1 MKSFKKLRKKYPKF
15 IYRDYC
21 YKILRNDL
29 KIFFDFVVDS
39 DIRFKPVLIIKNIN
53 QKRLSLVRN
62 GTLNNLI
69 FHLGLMEIP
78 SYWKATCSPEIVIE
92 AGFLNQEQ
100 IKWWKDLIIN
110 GMGQFFYENKIDW
123 RKPNF
128 FRIESSNRDGF
139 PVEHRKAI
147 PVKNSFKNRYLV
159 PMREGKDSIV
169 TLEKLKKQKKEIN
182 AFVVNPTKAC
192 KDVLKIAGIKN
203 PIIVERKIDKTLLEL
218 NKKGFLNGHTPFTA
232 VLSFLSVFCAV
243 LFNYKHIAFS
253 NEKSA
258 DEGNLKYLGKII
270 NHQYSKS
277 SEFEKKFKDYCKKYL
292 VPTPNFGVGINYFS
306 FLRQYTELEIARMFS
321 RYPKY
326 FPFFLSCNEAYK
338 TDSGRKKPKKKW
350 CGKCPKCLF
359 VYAVLYPYLD
369 KKQLLKIFGK
379 DLFEDKKLLPVMKSL
394 IGEARLRPS
403 TMLGT
408 TARQRSH
415 KPFECVGTKKE
426 SRMAFNLSLKKAKKL
441 GKIPYLLKKYNE
453 PR

>member
-1 MKSFKKLRKKYPKF
+1 M
-15 IYRDYC
+15 
-21 YKILRNDL
+21 
-29 KIFFDFVVDS
+29 
-39 DIRFKPVLIIKNIN
+39 
-53 QKRLSLVRN
+53 
-62 GTLNNLI
+62 
-69 FHLGLMEIP
+69 
-78 SYWKATCSPEIVIE
+78 
-92 AGFLNQEQ
+92 
-100 IKWWKDLIIN
+100 
-110 GMGQFFYENKIDW
+110 
-123 RKPNF
+123 
-128 FRIESSNRDGF
+128 
-139 PVEHRKAI
+139 
-147 PVKNSFKNRYLV
+147 
-159 PMREGKDSIV
+159 
-169 TLEKLKKQKKEIN
+169 
-182 AFVVNPTKAC
+182 
-192 KDVLKIAGIKN
+192 
-203 PIIVERKIDKTLLEL
+203 
-218 NKKGFLNGHTPFTA
+218 
-232 VLSFLSVFCAV
+232 
-243 LFNYKHIAFS
+243 
-253 NEKSA
+253 
-258 DEGNLKYLGKII
+258 
-270 NHQYSKS
+270 
-277 SEFEKKFKDYCKKYL
+277 
-292 VPTPNFGVGINYFS
+292 GINYFS